1 MPERTGGGTMTQDQ
15 ADNEGGFIDFYP
27 YRDRFPTYH
36 RLAPE
41 GRDRNSILT
50 ELGTIAGEEDR
61 IADLGRVSGSIYHGD
76 HDHYRFLTEV
86 FRLFAHA
93 NVLQRDMYPSA
104 TKLEAEIVAMTAA
117 MLHGEAVSKHH
128 RGHEVCGV
136 VTFGGTESLINPM
149 LVYRD
154 RGRVEKGITEPEV
167 IVPVTAHVA
176 LEKAAHLLGIKLLK
190 APLTDRW
197 VADVGWIRDH
207 VTKNTVALVG
217 SAGNYAH
224 GLIDPI
230 EELSEIALEHD
241 LGLHVDG
248 CLGGFI
254 LPWGE
259 RLGYPIPRFDFR
271 VPGVTSISAD
281 THKYGYALKGTSVL
295 LYRSSDLRKYQYFTF
310 PDWPGGIYFSPGLSG
325 SRSGGVVAAA
335 WAAMVS
341 LGEKGY
347 LEVADKIFKTAASIR
362 QGIEAIPELE
372 VIGDPTFLI
381 AFRAPTL
388 DIYHVNDHLIAKGWR
403 LNGLHLP
410 PALHF
415 CVTRPNT
422 APGVAEAFLAD
433 LHDAVEYAKH
443 PSHAEPRSGALYGL
457 GGTPAGNE
465 ILDTLFTAALD
476 AMYEV
481 APSQAKA

>member
-1 MPERTGGGTMTQDQ
+1 LSRDQD
-15 ADNEGGFIDFYP
+15 DSEGEFMDFYP

-41 GRDRNSILT
+41 GRDRSSILE
-50 ELGTIAGEEDR
+50 ELATMAGEEDQ
-61 IADLGRVSGSIYHGD
+61 IADRGRVSGSIYHGD
-76 HDHYRFLTEV
+76 HDHYGFLTEA

-117 MLHGEAVSKHH
+117 MLHADAVPDHHPGEQ
-128 RGHEVCGV
+128 VCGV

-154 RGRVEKGITEPEV
+154 RGLAEKGITAPEV
-167 IVPVTAHVA
+167 IIPVTAHVA
-176 LEKAAHLLGIKLLK
+176 LDKAAHLLGIKLLK
-190 APLTDRW
+190 APLTDKW
-197 VADVGWIRDH
+197 VADVAWIRDH
-207 VTKNTVALVG
+207 VTENTVALVG

-224 GLIDPI
+224 GLVDPI
-230 EELSEIALEHD
+230 EQLAEIALEHD

-259 RLGYPIPRFDFR
+259 RLGYRLPLFDFR

-295 LYRSSDLRKYQYFTF
+295 LYRNSDLRKYQYFTF

-325 SRSGGVVAAA
+325 SRSGGVVAAT

-347 LEVADKIFKTAASIR
+347 LEIADRVFQTAATIR
-362 QGIEAIPELE
+362 KGVDAIPELE
-372 VIGDPTFLI
+372 VIGEPTFLV
-381 AFRAPTL
+381 AFRAPQL
-388 DIYHVNDHLIAKGWR
+388 DIFHVNDHLIAKGWR

-415 CVTRPNT
+415 CITRPNT
-422 APGVAEAFLAD
+422 ARGVAEAFVAD
-433 LHDAVEYAKH
+433 LHEAVEYAKH
-443 PSHAEPRSGALYGL
+443 PTRPTPRSGALYGL
-457 GGTPAGNE
+457 GGTPTGDE
-465 ILDTLFTAALD
+465 ILNTLFTAALD
-476 AMYEV
+476 AMYDV
-481 APSQAKA
+481 APSKTQP

>member
-1 MPERTGGGTMTQDQ
+1 MSADEDDGGPL
-15 ADNEGGFIDFYP
+15 IDFYP
-27 YRDRFPTYH
+27 YRARFKTYE
-36 RLAPE
+36 RLPSE
-41 GRDRNSILT
+41 GRDRKSILD
-50 ELGTIAGEEDR
+50 ELGTMAGEEDR
-61 IADLGRVSGSIYHGD
+61 IADLGHVSGSIYHGG
-76 HDHYRFLTEV
+76 HDHYAFLTEA

-117 MLHGEAVSKHH
+117 MLHA
-128 RGHEVCGV
+128 EVACGV

-154 RGRVEKGITEPEV
+154 RGRAEKGITEPEV
-167 IVPVTAHVA
+167 IIPVTAHVA
-176 LEKAAHLLGIKLLK
+176 LEKAGHLLGIKILK
-190 APLTDRW
+190 APLTSEWTVDVDW
-197 VADVGWIRDH
+197 VREH

-217 SAGNYAH
+217 SAANYAH

-230 EELSEIALEHD
+230 EELGRIALEHD

-259 RLGYPIPRFDFR
+259 RLGYDIPKFDFR

-295 LYRSSDLRKYQYFTF
+295 LYKGSELRKYQYFNFT
-310 PDWPGGIYFSPGLSG
+310 DWPGGIYFSPGLSG
-325 SRSGGVVAAA
+325 SRSGGVVAAT

-341 LGEKGY
+341 LGERGY
-347 LEVADKIFKTAASIR
+347 LEVAKRIFETAATIR
-362 QGIEAIPELE
+362 RGVDAIPELE
-372 VIGDPTFLI
+372 VIGNPTFLV
-381 AFRAPTL
+381 AFRSPEL
-388 DIYHVNDHLIAKGWR
+388 NIYHVNDHLIAKGWR
-403 LNGLHLP
+403 LNALQLP
-410 PALHF
+410 AALHF

-433 LHDAVEYAKH
+433 LRAAVDYAKH
-443 PSHAEPRSGALYGL
+443 PSRAEPKSGALYGL
-457 GGTPAGNE
+457 GGSPAGNE
-465 ILDTLFTAALD
+465 ILNTLFTAALD

-481 APSQAKA
+481 APSEGRA

>member
-1 MPERTGGGTMTQDQ
+1 MSPDE
-15 ADNEGGFIDFYP
+15 ADSDSGLIDFYP
-27 YRDRFPTYH
+27 YRARFKSYH
-36 RLAPE
+36 RLALE
-41 GRDRNSILT
+41 GRDRQSILD
-50 ELGTIAGEEDR
+50 ELATMAGEEDR
-61 IADLGRVSGSIYHGD
+61 IADLGRVSGSIYHGG
-76 HDHYRFLTEV
+76 HDHYAFLTEV
-86 FRLFAHA
+86 FRLFAHV

-104 TKLEAEIVAMTAA
+104 TKLEAEIVSMTAA
-117 MLHGEAVSKHH
+117 VLHGEAVAGHH
-128 RGHEVCGV
+128 PGEEACGV

-190 APLTDRW
+190 APLRDDW
-197 VADVGWIRDH
+197 LADVDWMRDH

-217 SAGNYAH
+217 SAANYAH

-230 EELSEIALEHD
+230 EELSEIALQHD
-241 LGLHVDG
+241 IGLHVDG

-254 LPWGE
+254 LPWAE
-259 RLGYPIPRFDFR
+259 RLGYDLPRFDFR

-295 LYRSSDLRKYQYFTF
+295 LYRNSGLRKYQYFNF
-310 PDWPGGIYFSPGLSG
+310 PEWPGGIYFSPGLSG
-325 SRSGGVVAAA
+325 SRSGGIVAAT

-341 LGEKGY
+341 LGEQGY
-347 LEVADKIFKTAASIR
+347 LDIAQRIFTTAATIKA
-362 QGIEAIPELE
+362 GIESIPELE
-372 VIGDPTFLI
+372 VIGNPTFLV
-381 AFRAPTL
+381 AFRSKTL
-388 DIYHVNDHLIAKGWR
+388 DIYHVNDHLIEKGWR
-403 LNGLHLP
+403 LNALQLP

-422 APGVAEAFLAD
+422 APEVAEAFVDD
-433 LHDAVEYAKH
+433 LRDAVEYAKH
-443 PSHAEPRSGALYGL
+443 PTRSSPRSGALYGL

-481 APSQAKA
+481 APTEARA

>member
-1 MPERTGGGTMTQDQ
+1 
-15 ADNEGGFIDFYP
+15 
-27 YRDRFPTYH
+27 
-36 RLAPE
+36 
-41 GRDRNSILT
+41 
-50 ELGTIAGEEDR
+50 
-61 IADLGRVSGSIYHGD
+61 
-76 HDHYRFLTEV
+76 
-86 FRLFAHA
+86 
-93 NVLQRDMYPSA
+93 
-104 TKLEAEIVAMTAA
+104 
-117 MLHGEAVSKHH
+117 
-128 RGHEVCGV
+128 
-136 VTFGGTESLINPM
+136 
-149 LVYRD
+149 
-154 RGRVEKGITEPEV
+154 
-167 IVPVTAHVA
+167 VTAHVA
-176 LEKAAHLLGIKLLK
+176 LDKAAHLLGIKLLK
-190 APLTDRW
+190 APLTDKW
-197 VADVGWIRDH
+197 VADVSWIRDH

-230 EELSEIALEHD
+230 ERLAEIALEHD

-259 RLGYPIPRFDFR
+259 RLGYRIPPFDFR

-295 LYRSSDLRKYQYFTF
+295 LYRNSDLRKYQYFTF

-325 SRSGGVVAAA
+325 SRSGGVVAAT

-347 LEVADKIFKTAASIR
+347 LEVADRIFRTAATIR
-362 QGIEAIPELE
+362 KGVEAIPDLE
-372 VIGDPTFLI
+372 VIGEPTFLV
-381 AFRAPTL
+381 AFRSPAL

-422 APGVAEAFLAD
+422 APGVAEAFVAD
-433 LHDAVEYAKH
+433 LREAVEYAKH
-443 PSHAEPRSGALYGL
+443 PSRPAPRSGALYGL
-457 GGTPAGNE
+457 GGTPAGDE
-465 ILDTLFTAALD
+465 ILNTLFTAALD
-476 AMYEV
+476 AMYDV
-481 APSQAKA
+481 APSETRP

>member
-1 MPERTGGGTMTQDQ
+1 VRVDDDQ
-15 ADNEGGFIDFYP
+15 AGDGSLIDFYP
-27 YRDRFPTYH
+27 YRSRFRSYH
-36 RLAPE
+36 RLEPE
-41 GRDRNSILT
+41 GRDRQSILE
-50 ELGTIAGEEDR
+50 ELATMAGEEDS
-61 IADLGRVSGSIYHGD
+61 IADRGRVSGSIYHGG
-76 HDHYRFLTEV
+76 HDHYRFLTEA

-104 TKLEAEIVAMTAA
+104 TKLEAEIVAMTAG
-117 MLHGEAVSKHH
+117 MLHGEA
-128 RGHEVCGV
+128 EVCGV

-154 RGRVEKGITEPEV
+154 RGRKEKGITRPEV

-176 LEKAAHLLGIKLLK
+176 LDKAAHLLGIKLIK
-190 APLTDRW
+190 APLRNW
-197 VADVGWIRDH
+197 LADVSWIKKH

-217 SAGNYAH
+217 SAANYAH

-230 EELSEIALEHD
+230 EELSELALQHD

-259 RLGYPIPRFDFR
+259 RLGYAIPRFDFR

-295 LYRSSDLRKYQYFTF
+295 LYRNSALRKYQYFTF

-325 SRSGGVVAAA
+325 SRSGGIVAAT

-347 LEVADKIFKTAASIR
+347 LEVADRIFKTTRTIR
-362 QGIEAIPELE
+362 EGVESIPELE
-372 VIGDPTFLI
+372 VIGDPTFLV
-381 AFRAPTL
+381 AFRSPDL
-388 DIYHVNDHLIAKGWR
+388 DIYHVNDHLISRGWR

-422 APGVAEAFLAD
+422 APGVAEAFVAD
-433 LHDAVEYAKH
+433 LREAVKYAKH
-443 PSHAEPRSGALYGL
+443 PARISPRSGALYGL

-465 ILDTLFTAALD
+465 ILDTLFSAALD

-481 APSQAKA
+481 APGEARA